1 MLYELTVLGT
11 CAKVD
16 ADAIAE
22 DVKTEQNKNAFAK
35 RYLKTAE
42 AFSDCM
48 VLPGEQMKTE
58 PVILR
63 SVGIAGRAYER
74 ISISW
79 SLQTLQNGVLMKT
92 TKKLSLLSKICFGIG
107 AFGKDAVYAIVGTYL
122 MMYLTDYR
130 SVAPA
135 FVGGLFMVARIWDAF
150 NDPFMGMVVDNTRSK
165 WGKFRPW
172 IMIGTILNAIV
183 LVLLF
188 LNNGMEGY
196 SYLVWCSV
204 FYILWGMTYTIMDIP
219 YWSLVPALTDDED
232 ERSQISA
239 IPRIFASCA
248 WLVINSFGLFFVSKL
263 GAGNDVKGF
272 SILAIIIAV
281 IFVLASLVTVL
292 TCKEQVVTAQAEK
305 TSVKGMIDVLFKND
319 QVKVILGIALFFN
332 IAYQLSNS
340 FALYYFKYV
349 AERTYAVEG
358 NGMLY
363 PVYAGVAGV
372 AQMVSMAV
380 LPFLSKKIGKK
391 ISFAMASFL
400 PVIGFAA
407 LWILGYIMPTN
418 AFAVGVC
425 SCIINAGIGFMLVFI
440 TVILSEVVDYGEY
453 KLGTRNESILFS
465 MQTFVV
471 KFAGAFSGFVSGIG
485 LTLIGYV
492 ANQQQTPGA
501 EMGMRVIMFLIP
513 AVLSALCFVFY
524 IVGYKLTPEFYTKMR
539 EELHA
544 RKER

>member
-1 MLYELTVLGT
+1 M
-11 CAKVD
+11 
-16 ADAIAE
+16 
-22 DVKTEQNKNAFAK
+22 Q
-35 RYLKTAE
+35 
-42 AFSDCM
+42 
-48 VLPGEQMKTE
+48 
-58 PVILR
+58 
-63 SVGIAGRAYER
+63 
-74 ISISW
+74 
-79 SLQTLQNGVLMKT
+79 
-92 TKKLSLLSKICFGIG
+92 KKLSFISKLCFGIG

-135 FVGGLFMVARIWDAF
+135 FVGSLFMVARIWDAF
-150 NDPFMGMVVDNTRSK
+150 NDPFMGMVVDNTRTK

-172 IMIGTILNAIV
+172 IMIGTVLNAIV

-188 LNNGMEGY
+188 MDNGLEGK

-248 WLVINSFGLFFVSKL
+248 WLVINSFGLLMVSKL

-272 SILAIIIAV
+272 SILATIISIV
-281 IFVLASLVTVL
+281 FILASLVTVL
-292 TCKEQVVTAQAEK
+292 TCKEQVVTQNAEK

-319 QVKVILGIALFFN
+319 QVKIILGIALFFN

-349 AERTYAVEG
+349 AERTYAG
-358 NGMLY
+358 DTNGVLY
-363 PVYAGVAGV
+363 PVYAAVAGF
-372 AQMVSMAV
+372 AQMGSMAI

-391 ISFAMASFL
+391 ISFFCASFF
-400 PVIGFAA
+400 PVIGFAI
-407 LWILGYIMPTN
+407 LWVLGYVAPKN
-418 AFAVGVC
+418 VFAVGVC
-425 SCIINAGIGFMLVFI
+425 SAIINSGIGFMLVFI

-485 LTLIGYV
+485 LTAIGYV
-492 ANQQQTPGA
+492 ANQQQSAGA
-501 EMGMRVIMFLIP
+501 ENGMRIIMFLIP
-513 AVLSALCFVFY
+513 AVLSALCFLIY
-524 IVGYKLTPEFYTKMR
+524 IKGYKLTPEFYSKMR
-539 EELHA
+539 DELHA
-544 RKER
+544 RKGN

>member
-1 MLYELTVLGT
+1 ME
-11 CAKVD
+11 K
-16 ADAIAE
+16 
-22 DVKTEQNKNAFAK
+22 
-35 RYLKTAE
+35 
-42 AFSDCM
+42 
-48 VLPGEQMKTE
+48 
-58 PVILR
+58 
-63 SVGIAGRAYER
+63 
-74 ISISW
+74 
-79 SLQTLQNGVLMKT
+79 
-92 TKKLSLLSKICFGIG
+92 KKLSFLSKLCFGIG

-135 FVGGLFMVARIWDAF
+135 FVGALFMVARIWDAF

-172 IMIGTILNAIV
+172 ILIGTILNAIV

-188 LNNGMEGY
+188 MDNGLEGK

-219 YWSLVPALTDDED
+219 YWSLVPALTEDEN

-248 WLVINSFGLFFVSKL
+248 WLVINSFGLAMVAKF
-263 GAGNDVKGF
+263 GNGNDVRGF
-272 SILAIIIAV
+272 SILAIIISIV
-281 IFVLASLVTVL
+281 FIFASLVTCL
-292 TCKEQVVTAQAEK
+292 TCKEQVVTPKAEK

-349 AERTYAVEG
+349 AERTYETAG
-358 NGMLY
+358 NGVLY
-363 PVYAGVAGV
+363 PVYAGVAGF
-372 AQMVSMAV
+372 AQMGSMAI
-380 LPFLSKKIGKK
+380 LPFLSQKIGKK
-391 ISFAMASFL
+391 ISFFLASFC
-400 PVIGFAA
+400 PVIGFAL
-407 LWILGYIMPTN
+407 LWILGYVMPKSVIG
-418 AFAVGVC
+418 VGLC
-425 SCIINAGIGFMLVFI
+425 SAIINVGIGFMLVFI

-471 KFAGAFSGFVSGIG
+471 KFAGAFSGFLSGIG
-485 LTLIGYV
+485 LTIIGWT
-492 ANQQQTPGA
+492 ANVEQSTGT
-501 EMGMRVIMFLIP
+501 ENGMRVIMFLIP
-513 AVLSALCFVFY
+513 AILSALCYVIY
-524 IVGYKLTPEFYTKMR
+524 RKGYKLTPEFYKEVR
-539 EELHA
+539 ETIDAKRQENA
-544 RKER
+544 